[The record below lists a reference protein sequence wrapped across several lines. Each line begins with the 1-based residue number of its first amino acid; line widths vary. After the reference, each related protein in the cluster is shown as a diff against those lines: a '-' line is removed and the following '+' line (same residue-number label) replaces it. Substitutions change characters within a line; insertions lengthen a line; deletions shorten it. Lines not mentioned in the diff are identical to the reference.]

1 MARAVGLIEVYGL
14 VAALVA
20 GDAACKAANVRIEAF
35 DRNRPPPT
43 AEEVEVPLIILVKF
57 RGNVEDVRAAMDAA
71 EVAANKVSGVV
82 SKYIIANPSGDTEK
96 MLRLDGL
103 NE

>member
-1 MARAVGLIEVYGL
+1 MAQAVGLIEVYGL

-20 GDAACKAANVRIEAF
+20 GDAACKAANVKIEAF

-43 AEEVEVPLIILVKF
+43 AKDVEVPLIILVKL
-57 RGNVEDVRAAMDAA
+57 RGNVEDVKAAIDAA

-82 SKYIIANPSGDTEK
+82 SKYVIPNPSEDTEK

-103 NE
+103 DE